1 MFMLN
6 LFSQLTER
14 LAKIAG
20 LNKRHGD
27 EQLHTNSSSLAGSR
41 MNSIPNSQLNVDLKA
56 LDKIVSNLLEQHSAA
71 AGAAGSGS
79 KAAVNLEAG
88 SRTPPVQR
96 KPSKKL
102 NRWRPLSRSVHSFK
116 RDESREYAGG
126 NFTQLQERSEMQ
138 AALSAAQ
145 HSPNMPTIMESSAS
159 SPTPNNA
166 QQLAHNPWT
175 ASLERTPGAV
185 RNMLH
190 NISQSATVPLTSTGQ
205 VQEDQLNLTQNYV
218 G

>member
-1 MFMLN
+1 M
-6 LFSQLTER
+6 
-14 LAKIAG
+14 
-20 LNKRHGD
+20 
-27 EQLHTNSSSLAGSR
+27 HTNPSSVAGSR

-56 LDKIVSNLLEQHSAA
+56 LDKLVSSLLEQHAA
-71 AGAAGSGS
+71 SAGSGNN
-79 KAAVNLEAG
+79 AAFNLEAG

-116 RDESREYAGG
+116 RGEGRDHAGG
-126 NFTQLQERSEMQ
+126 NFTQLQETQ
-138 AALSAAQ
+138 APLAQ
-145 HSPNMPTIMESSAS
+145 HAPNMPTIMESSAG
-159 SPTPNNA
+159 SPAPNNTQPA
-166 QQLAHNPWT
+166 AHNPWT

-190 NISQSATVPLTSTGQ
+190 SLSQAGNGAD
-205 VQEDQLNLTQNYV
+205 QEDQINLTQNYV

>member
-1 MFMLN
+1 MSSPL
-6 LFSQLTER
+6 QLTER

-20 LNKRHGD
+20 LNKRLAED
-27 EQLHTNSSSLAGSR
+27 PLHTNPSSLAGSR

-56 LDKIVSNLLEQHSAA
+56 LDKLVSSLLEQHA
-71 AGAAGSGS
+71 AGAGSGAS
-79 KAAVNLEAG
+79 NAAANLEAG
-88 SRTPPVQR
+88 TRTPPTQR

-102 NRWRPLSRSVHSFK
+102 NRWRPLSRSAHSFNRGDG
-116 RDESREYAGG
+116 RDYAAS

-138 AALSAAQ
+138 ATLGQ
-145 HSPNMPTIMESSAS
+145 HGMPTIMESSAG
-159 SPTPNNA
+159 SPTPNNT
-166 QQLAHNPWT
+166 LPSHNPWT

-190 NISQSATVPLTSTGQ
+190 SIGQAATVPLTGATAGA
-205 VQEDQLNLTQNYV
+205 VEEDQLNLTQNYV